1 MGKIIGSVKRLF
13 SRRSK
18 AAEEHDSMGV
28 VEDSPYYPFCWRE
41 KEDGEYAVVLYQE
54 EEYKTDIFEEKKLQG
69 NGYDWVAL
77 SKKLISEEMPD
88 AEDVVKFDP
97 KADMF
102 YAYSGDKET
111 LYRFMTLLKALS
123 DDDERMERY
132 LAGAQAEANLI

>member
-1 MGKIIGSVKRLF
+1 M
-13 SRRSK
+13 
-18 AAEEHDSMGV
+18 
-28 VEDSPYYPFCWRE
+28 
-41 KEDGEYAVVLYQE
+41 
-54 EEYKTDIFEEKKLQG
+54 
-69 NGYDWVAL
+69 AL

-88 AEDVVKFDP
+88 AEDVVKFEP
-97 KADMF
+97 EADMF